1 MPASQLSL
9 ALPLVPKKAV
19 ELDWDGGELSSDGG
33 WLLLA
38 LVDQQLRLTER
49 FAARLTDRRDPDR
62 VDHALVALLK
72 QRIFQIAQGYADGN
86 DANALRQDPLL
97 KVAVGRAPQ
106 AGPLAGQSTFSRLEH
121 AATATDLE
129 QLEWLL
135 QDLFV
140 AQCGPAPQRI
150 VLDFDPY
157 DAPCHGQQQGVLFNG
172 YYDCHCYLP
181 LVICG
186 TVDDGPQHLLG
197 VVLRDGT
204 APPTEEATGFLTDV
218 VTAIRERYPDVEIIV
233 RGDSGYGVPEM
244 LTACRALSV
253 RFCFGKAKNPALL
266 RLSEPVQER
275 GQKAEAL
282 RQEQAAVRR
291 GERRRTRSCRVF
303 GEFDY
308 RAQAWQQAERTI
320 VKWESTL
327 GSPNPRFIVTDLAAD
342 AGWTPHR
349 VQRFYC
355 ARGDRENRIK
365 EFKLDLE
372 GGRLSCTTFLA
383 NQFRLLLHAAAYL
396 LYQGLQQALQ
406 AVVPPEHELARA
418 QVGTLRSRF
427 LKVAA
432 RVRERCRVIRIH
444 LCSSF
449 PFQAV
454 WHRLAAQLVAG
465 VT

>member
-1 MPASQLSL
+1 MPASQLTLS
-9 ALPLVPKKAV
+9 LPLVPKKTV
-19 ELDWDGGELSSDGG
+19 HLDWDGGELSSDGG

-38 LVDQQLRLTER
+38 LADKKLRLTER
-49 FAARLTDRRDPDR
+49 LAARLTDPRDPDR
-62 VDHALVALLK
+62 IDHELVALLK

-86 DANALRQDPLL
+86 DANALRRDPLL
-97 KVAVGRAPQ
+97 KIAVGRAPQ
-106 AGPLAGQSTFSRLEH
+106 AGPLAGQSTFSRFENAVT
-121 AATATDLE
+121 AADLE

-140 AQCGPAPQRI
+140 AQCGPSPQRI

-157 DAPCHGQQQGVLFNG
+157 DDPCHGQQQGVLFNG

-181 LVICG
+181 LLIFG
-186 TVDDGPQHLLG
+186 TVDAGPQHLIG

-218 VTAIRERYPDVEIIV
+218 VTAIRDQYPDVEILM

-244 LTACRALSV
+244 ITACRKLNV
-253 RFCFGKAKNPALL
+253 RYCFGKAKNAALL
-266 RLSEPVQER
+266 RLAAPVGDRGER
-275 GQKAEAL
+275 AEAL
-282 RQEQAAVRR
+282 R
-291 GERRRTRSCRVF
+291 GERRQRRRSCRVYGAF
-303 GEFDY
+303 AY
-308 RAQAWQQAERTI
+308 QAKGWTQAERTV
-320 VKWESTL
+320 VKWETTL
-327 GSPNPRFIVTDLAAD
+327 GTPNPRFVITDLEAAK
-342 AGWTPHR
+342 GWTAHA
-349 VQRFYC
+349 VYRFYC

-365 EFKLDLE
+365 EFKLEMAGD
-372 GGRLSCTTFLA
+372 RLSCATFLA
-383 NQFRLLLHAAAYL
+383 NQFRLVLHGAAYL

-406 AVVPPEHELARA
+406 AAAPEHELARA

-449 PFQAV
+449 PFRELWQG
-454 WHRLAAQLVAG
+454 LAETLVVG